1 MFDPEIILLQL
12 MRDFL
17 SLSPWSGGLVLSIG
31 YKNCCFGDYGFMLFF
46 REKTV
51 LSYLVSFP

>member
-31 YKNCCFGDYGFMLFF
+31 YKNCCFGD
-46 REKTV
+46 
-51 LSYLVSFP
+51 